1 MLPAPKRPAA
11 FLDRDGVLCRTHVV
25 DGKSYA
31 VRRLADFRL
40 FPGTVAAVNK
50 LRVAGYRIVVV
61 TNQPDIGNGLVEAS
75 VVDAMHARLAER
87 IAPDAIEVCPHRQ
100 DEDCS
105 CRKPKPGMIVSAAQR
120 LGIDLPA
127 SVMVGDRWSDI
138 VAGREAGCYTVFLNR
153 GYREHLKAAPD
164 CVVRT
169 LPAAVEAILRRGA
182 TDTKRD
188 AQGEPCEQSTSCG

>member
-1 MLPAPKRPAA
+1 LPASAKPAV

-40 FPGTVAAVNK
+40 FPGTVAAVDR
-50 LRVAGYRIVVV
+50 LRAAGYRIVVV

-75 VVDAMHARLAER
+75 VVEAMHTRLRDR
-87 IAPDAIEVCPHRQ
+87 ISPDAIEVCPHRQ

-105 CRKPKPGMIVSAAQR
+105 CRKPKPGMIFASAQR
-120 LGIDLPA
+120 LGIDLPT

-138 VAGREAGCYTVFLNR
+138 VAGQEAGCYTVFVNR
-153 GYREHLKAAPD
+153 GYSEHLKAAPD
-164 CVVRT
+164 CVVPT
-169 LPAAVEAILRRGA
+169 LPAAVEAILRRAPQRHNA
-182 TDTKRD
+182 THKGD
-188 AQGEPCEQSTSCG
+188 PCEQSTSCG